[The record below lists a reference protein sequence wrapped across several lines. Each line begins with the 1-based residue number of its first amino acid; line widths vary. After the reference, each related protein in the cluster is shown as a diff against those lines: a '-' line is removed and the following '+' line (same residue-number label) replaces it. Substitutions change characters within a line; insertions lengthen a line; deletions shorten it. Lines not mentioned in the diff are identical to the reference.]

1 MLLSFV
7 ITLLAQAPSMHK
19 TYDIKSRCEAA
30 MSGFILLDLFKLVS
44 ELACRQ
50 RGLPRGAL
58 WIAPQTSE
66 NLQQVALSVIIQCAS
81 KPDVGDFHSAGHC
94 RMTELPVE
102 EWFSRLRCQS
112 SNAQLD
118 ARAYWK
124 AACREMLRASRLQDQ
139 EVPACRSLP
148 PLNARQFDD
157 CSARAMKASL
167 ELVSICSGIQVEA
180 LDKMYREWCESG
192 TFNVDLAE
200 YSQAFDFEEPDL
212 LEPECGEEQNECVAL
227 LSQIHEEARFETEKV
242 VKHPNLLEFDIR
254 NIPDKES
261 MASVIGAR
269 SSTSPLKPF
278 NQIQEP
284 DFDACAVPKT
294 LHQCLYETPNG
305 LADEVLWDRLWR
317 LCMVLRH
324 WQGGCD
330 RHMQKSSVGTFMAPV
345 TWIFYDFLG
354 FFFCIF
360 VF

>member
-1 MLLSFV
+1 
-7 ITLLAQAPSMHK
+7 
-19 TYDIKSRCEAA
+19 
-30 MSGFILLDLFKLVS
+30 
-44 ELACRQ
+44 
-50 RGLPRGAL
+50 
-58 WIAPQTSE
+58 
-66 NLQQVALSVIIQCAS
+66 
-81 KPDVGDFHSAGHC
+81 
-94 RMTELPVE
+94 
-102 EWFSRLRCQS
+102 
-112 SNAQLD
+112 
-118 ARAYWK
+118 
-124 AACREMLRASRLQDQ
+124 
-139 EVPACRSLP
+139 
-148 PLNARQFDD
+148 
-157 CSARAMKASL
+157 
-167 ELVSICSGIQVEA
+167 
-180 LDKMYREWCESG
+180 MYREWCESG

>member
-1 MLLSFV
+1 
-7 ITLLAQAPSMHK
+7 MHK

-44 ELACRQ
+44 ELACRR

-157 CSARAMKASL
+157 CSARAMKA
-167 ELVSICSGIQVEA
+167 
-180 LDKMYREWCESG
+180 
-192 TFNVDLAE
+192 
-200 YSQAFDFEEPDL
+200 
-212 LEPECGEEQNECVAL
+212 
-227 LSQIHEEARFETEKV
+227 
-242 VKHPNLLEFDIR
+242 
-254 NIPDKES
+254 
-261 MASVIGAR
+261 
-269 SSTSPLKPF
+269 
-278 NQIQEP
+278 
-284 DFDACAVPKT
+284 
-294 LHQCLYETPNG
+294 
-305 LADEVLWDRLWR
+305 
-317 LCMVLRH
+317 
-324 WQGGCD
+324 
-330 RHMQKSSVGTFMAPV
+330 
-345 TWIFYDFLG
+345 
-354 FFFCIF
+354 
-360 VF
+360 